1 MFHRVYAC
9 VGAIGLYALG
19 LAGYALADESGSGT
33 HPAIPGT
40 ISQIRSGMLFITTP
54 AGLRP
59 RVVSPNHADR
69 VGLHEARVG
78 DRVMLWVDEGNVLID
93 VHADGFQG
101 RTHRTVAGRLWY
113 ADPYWNEI
121 RLATPGGIERYD
133 VDALAGSKLSVMPEG
148 GPVTVELDEDNIV
161 IDIHRNR

>member
-9 VGAIGLYALG
+9 VGAIGLCALG

-33 HPAIPGT
+33 HLAVPGT
-40 ISQIRSGMLFITTP
+40 ISQIRSGMLFVSTP

-59 RVVSPNHADR
+59 RVISPNHADR
-69 VGLHEARVG
+69 VGLHEAKAG

-101 RTHRTVAGRLWY
+101 QTHRIVSGRLRY
-113 ADPYWNEI
+113 ADQYWNEI
-121 RLATPGGIERYD
+121 KLTTPNGIERYE
-133 VDALAGSKLSVMPEG
+133 VDALAGSKLSVMPEDA
-148 GPVTVELDEDNIV
+148 PVTVELDEDNIV